1 MSNINNKLLLLNQIS
16 NNLPNNILF
25 ENLNEQNFG
34 NNIIKDRN
42 QNNMLYQG
50 IYHDNSI
57 HDNCNVNNIINSPN
71 INSNFIK
78 NVEQNM
84 FDDNTYLYKNIFD
97 NQNNN
102 INPLLNPYHIQ
113 YNNNFVQ
120 PNTNLSCI
128 YDIIRNN
135 NNFVN
140 TNINKPESSIKL
152 NQRLENISLTKTLC
166 NKNGINQIKNLL
178 KNEQYNID
186 LIRKIILTLNKENGL
201 HIVFKNIYGNYFI
214 QFLFQKMNNDLIQL
228 VIDLI
233 SSEFVNIA
241 KSPSGTHCLQE
252 LLNYVNNTEKEIS
265 IIKAIKYKE
274 NEMAFDSY
282 ANYVLKKIISVIPDT
297 KRTRLNNIII
307 ENTKELSLN
316 ANSVFILKQFIA
328 TITIEENKKRIIN
341 SLKKNF
347 LIIAENPFGNYVI
360 QYIFEVW
367 PMKDCETIV
376 NEILEKVYD
385 LSCHRF
391 SLNIVIKAL
400 NIFNYEYKNKL
411 IYILCFSSNILH
423 LLDNKYGI
431 FVINK
436 AVDSMD
442 NNMKIEFR
450 KFLDNNFKNINSNEQ
465 ALLNKISALSK

>member
-178 KNEQYNID
+178 KNGQYNID

-201 HIVFKNIYGNYFI
+201 HIVFKNIYGEIILFKIYF
-214 QFLFQKMNNDLIQL
+214 
-228 VIDLI
+228 
-233 SSEFVNIA
+233 
-241 KSPSGTHCLQE
+241 
-252 LLNYVNNTEKEIS
+252 
-265 IIKAIKYKE
+265 
-274 NEMAFDSY
+274 
-282 ANYVLKKIISVIPDT
+282 KK
-297 KRTRLNNIII
+297 
-307 ENTKELSLN
+307 
-316 ANSVFILKQFIA
+316 
-328 TITIEENKKRIIN
+328 
-341 SLKKNF
+341 
-347 LIIAENPFGNYVI
+347 
-360 QYIFEVW
+360 
-367 PMKDCETIV
+367 
-376 NEILEKVYD
+376 
-385 LSCHRF
+385 
-391 SLNIVIKAL
+391 
-400 NIFNYEYKNKL
+400 
-411 IYILCFSSNILH
+411 
-423 LLDNKYGI
+423 
-431 FVINK
+431 
-436 AVDSMD
+436 
-442 NNMKIEFR
+442 
-450 KFLDNNFKNINSNEQ
+450 
-465 ALLNKISALSK
+465 